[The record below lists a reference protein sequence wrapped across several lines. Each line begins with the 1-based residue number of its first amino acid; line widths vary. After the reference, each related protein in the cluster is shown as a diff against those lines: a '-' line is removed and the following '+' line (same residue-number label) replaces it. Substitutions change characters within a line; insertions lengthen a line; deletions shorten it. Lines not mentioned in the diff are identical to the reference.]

1 MKTPKRYLRKVS
13 AAILVTVLC
22 LTGSVVAFAAGSYSV
37 EYHPGTVDAVTNMPE
52 AGYAATGEAYTV
64 SALSPQ
70 REGYEF
76 MGWLMEYEEAEYTS
90 YEVRYLEEGTEKEL
104 KEPKMVSDQ
113 IIGTTA
119 TETAPEITDYELVSD
134 MTQDIVLKE
143 SDNVITFYYKPA
155 KKLTSYTVYYI
166 DILTYEE
173 LLESKTVTDQ
183 EVGQT
188 VTEYVIAIEG
198 YYHYGIEYKTLT
210 LKEEGNEIYFYY
222 LLPQD

>member
-1 MKTPKRYLRKVS
+1 MPKRYLRKVS
-13 AAILVTVLC
+13 TAILVTVLC

-52 AGYAATGEAYTV
+52 AGDAATGEAYTV

-104 KEPKMVSDQ
+104 KEPKTVSDQ

-134 MTQDIVLKE
+134 TTQDIVLKE

-155 KKLTSYTVYYI
+155 KKLTSYTVYYVDI
-166 DILTYEE
+166 DTGMQLAD
-173 LLESKTVTDQ
+173 SKTVTDQ
-183 EVGQT
+183 EVGQL
-188 VTEYVIAIEG
+188 VTEYSIKIKG
-198 YYHYGIEYKTLT
+198 YIPLETEKTIT
-210 LKEEGNEIYFYY
+210 LMETDNNIYFVYY
-222 LLPQD
+222 SKVA